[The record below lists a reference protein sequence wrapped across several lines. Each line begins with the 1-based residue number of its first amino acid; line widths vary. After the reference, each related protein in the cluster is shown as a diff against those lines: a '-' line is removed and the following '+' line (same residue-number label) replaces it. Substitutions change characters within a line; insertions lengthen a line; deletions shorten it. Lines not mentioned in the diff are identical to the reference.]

1 VGVPHELAEL
11 INLASGLV
19 QLVAAGIGLITAVAV
34 RRRIRDP
41 RRGDDAGNKRDSDLP
56 G

>member
-11 INLASGLV
+11 VDLASGLV
-19 QLVAAGIGLITAVAV
+19 QLAAATVGLVTALAF

-41 RRGDDAGNKRDSDLP
+41 RRGDGPGGKRDNETP